1 MLSTI
6 LLQAGTLRKAAAVGV
21 YKASQNPGFLEQ
33 LLSSGLFWGIVVF
46 IVVCVVIYNL
56 LKD

>member
-6 LLQAGTLRKAAAVGV
+6 LLQAGTISKHVARATYEAHRRGV
-21 YKASQNPGFLEQ
+21 LGDI
-33 LLSSGLFWGIVVF
+33 LSSGWFWGIVAF

>member
-6 LLQAGTLRKAAAVGV
+6 LLQARTISKHVVRATYEAHQRGV
-21 YKASQNPGFLEQ
+21 LGDI
-33 LLSSGLFWGIVVF
+33 LSSGWFWGIVVF

>member
-6 LLQAGTLRKAAAVGV
+6 LLQAGTISKHVTRVTYEAHRRGV
-21 YKASQNPGFLEQ
+21 LGDI
-33 LLSSGLFWGIVVF
+33 LSSGWFWGIVAF

>member
-6 LLQAGTLRKAAAVGV
+6 LLQAGTISKTVARGAYVAHQRGV
-21 YKASQNPGFLEQ
+21 LGDI
-33 LLSSGLFWGIVVF
+33 LSSGWFWGIVVF

>member
-6 LLQAGTLRKAAAVGV
+6 LLQAGMISKTAARGLYVAHQRGV
-21 YKASQNPGFLEQ
+21 LGDI
-33 LLSSGLFWGIVVF
+33 LSSGWFWGIVVF

>member
-6 LLQAGTLRKAAAVGV
+6 LLQAGSLRKAATYGAI
-21 YKASQNPGFLEQ
+21 KASQNPGFLEE
-33 LLSSGLFWGIVVF
+33 LLSSGWFWGIVVF

>member
-6 LLQAGTLRKAAAVGV
+6 LLQAGTIRKAVAYGT
-21 YKASQNPGFLEQ
+21 YKASQDPGFLEE
-33 LLSSGLFWGIVVF
+33 LLSSGWFWGIVVF